1 MNFKTIFIIFNVI
14 FVFIYRLSIA
24 GIIFAQL
31 VSSIFLLIIMS
42 RVINKEYVLRIDKNI
57 TRILIK
63 FAYPLMF
70 AGFLSAAV
78 DVADRFILNYF
89 LGTSEVGIYSL
100 AYRIAMVMNVFVISF
115 RTAWSPYSLNLF
127 YTNDYKKSYGGTL
140 SKLVAIGCVILL
152 LLSLFSRYLFEIN
165 IGGIILFNPVY
176 KSGIVILPL
185 VLIGYIFSGIST
197 FYSVYPYISNKSYHF
212 LISDLIAFI
221 SNIIIN
227 ILFIPKY
234 GILGAAFATAMGFL
248 LGAAYLFFISRG
260 QIKIDY
266 QTKKLSVII
275 ISALI
280 FLFLGLNLKN
290 IFLDLLVIVAYLL
303 TLQYLAKLN
312 LTRLFRLNS

>member
-1 MNFKTIFIIFNVI
+1 M
-14 FVFIYRLSIA
+14 
-24 GIIFAQL
+24 
-31 VSSIFLLIIMS
+31 
-42 RVINKEYVLRIDKNI
+42 
-57 TRILIK
+57 
-63 FAYPLMF
+63 
-70 AGFLSAAV
+70 
-78 DVADRFILNYF
+78 
-89 LGTSEVGIYSL
+89 
-100 AYRIAMVMNVFVISF
+100 
-115 RTAWSPYSLNLF
+115 
-127 YTNDYKKSYGGTL
+127 
-140 SKLVAIGCVILL
+140 AIGCVILL